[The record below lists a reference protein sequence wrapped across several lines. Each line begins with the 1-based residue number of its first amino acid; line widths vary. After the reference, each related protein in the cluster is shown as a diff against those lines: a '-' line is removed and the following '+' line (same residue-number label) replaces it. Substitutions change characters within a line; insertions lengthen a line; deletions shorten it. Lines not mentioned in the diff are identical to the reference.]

1 MIYGI
6 GTDIIE
12 ISRIEKAIQKKSF
25 MQNIFTKNEIQ
36 YFYDKGSLSAT
47 FCAKEAT
54 AKAIGTGFRGFSPID
69 IEVIHNENNKPFINI
84 SSKLQCILKQMDILN
99 YQFHVSLSHCQTY
112 ATAFVILCNTPKGFY
127 ILL

>member
-36 YFYDKGSLSAT
+36 YFYDKGSHTETLSAT
-47 FCAKEAT
+47 
-54 AKAIGTGFRGFSPID
+54 SQ
-69 IEVIHNENNKPFINI
+69 I
-84 SSKLQCILKQMDILN
+84 S
-99 YQFHVSLSHCQTY
+99 
-112 ATAFVILCNTPKGFY
+112 
-127 ILL
+127 

>member
-25 MQNIFTKNEIQ
+25 IQNIFTKNEIQ
-36 YFYDKGSLSAT
+36 YFYDKGSHTETLSTT

-112 ATAFVILCNTPKGFY
+112 ATAFVILCTT
-127 ILL
+127 I

>member
-36 YFYDKGSLSAT
+36 YFYDKGSHTETLSAT

-54 AKAIGTGFRGFSPID
+54 ID

-84 SSKLQCILKQMDILN
+84 SSKLQWILKQMDILN

-112 ATAFVILCNTPKGFY
+112 ATAFVILCNT
-127 ILL
+127 L